1 MPFSMFTDGLCFIT
15 ETTLNLD
22 SSHELKNI
30 RNQVAILTSINRFG
44 HDQ

>member
-22 SSHELKNI
+22 SSHELKKHQKPGGYINI
-30 RNQVAILTSINRFG
+30 YQPI
-44 HDQ
+44 